1 MFGEKDEREKMM
13 EEIARVK
20 KLAMKERVQWETSL
34 LSILSN
40 LNLLTSI
47 LWFLFELMPFLNDI
61 NEKLATGNLS
71 PSD

>member
-1 MFGEKDEREKMM
+1 VFGEKDEREKMM

-61 NEKLATGNLS
+61 NEKLATGKLS